1 MIMKRF
7 ENKVAFI
14 TGGNSG
20 IGKASAILIAREG
33 AKVAIADI
41 KENQDVLA
49 EIRKE
54 GTEAIFVKC
63 DVSKPEDVERAVNDT
78 VKAFGSLDIALN
90 NAGVVDAAPLHEK
103 TIEEWHRVLN
113 INLSGVFYGLKY
125 QIAQMRKQATGGAIV
140 NMGSIMSQVAEQGIA
155 AYASSKHG
163 LVGLTKVA
171 ALENATNNIRVNAIG
186 PGYIETPLLM
196 DNAASSSEYRAY
208 MESKHAMKRLG
219 KPEEIAKAFLFLASE
234 DASFCTGAYL
244 PVDGGYL
251 IQ

>member
-1 MIMKRF
+1 MKRF

-20 IGKASAILIAREG
+20 IGKAVAVLMAREG
-33 AKVAIADI
+33 AKIVIADI
-41 KENQDVLA
+41 KENKETLEEVL
-49 EIRKE
+49 KE
-54 GTEAIFVKC
+54 GTDARFFTC
-63 DVSKPEDVERAVNDT
+63 DVSKAEEVERAVEET
-78 VKAFGSLDIALN
+78 VKVFGSLDIAVN
-90 NAGVVDAAPLHEK
+90 NAGIVDASPIHEK
-103 TIEEWHRVLN
+103 SIEEWQKVIN
-113 INLSGVFYGLKY
+113 INLSGVFYGMKY
-125 QIAQMRKQATGGAIV
+125 QIAQMRKQENGGAVV
-140 NMGSIMSQVAEQGIA
+140 NMGSIMSQVAEFGIA
-155 AYASSKHG
+155 SYASSKHG

-171 ALENATNNIRVNAIG
+171 ALENGTQNIRVNAIG

-196 DNAASSSEYRAY
+196 DNAAQNEEYRSY

-219 KPEEIAKAFLFLASE
+219 KPEEIAKAVLFLASE

>member
-1 MIMKRF
+1 MKRF

-20 IGKASAILIAREG
+20 IGKAVAVLMAREG
-33 AKVAIADI
+33 AKIVIADL
-41 KENQDVLA
+41 KENKETLEEVL
-49 EIRKE
+49 KE
-54 GTEAIFVKC
+54 GTDARFIAC
-63 DVSKPEDVERAVNDT
+63 DVSNAEEVEKAIHET
-78 VKAFGSLDIALN
+78 VEVFGSLDVAVN
-90 NAGVVDAAPLHEK
+90 NAGIVDASPVHEK
-103 TIEEWHRVLN
+103 SIEEWQKVMN
-113 INLSGVFYGLKY
+113 INLSGVFYGMKY
-125 QIAQMRKQATGGAIV
+125 QIAQMRKQETGGAVV
-140 NMGSIMSQVAEQGIA
+140 NMGSIMSQVAEFGIA
-155 AYASSKHG
+155 SYASSKHG

-171 ALENATNNIRVNAIG
+171 ALENGTSNIRVNAIG

-196 DNAASSSEYRAY
+196 DNAAQSAEYRSY

-219 KPEEIAKAFLFLASE
+219 KPEEIAKAVLFLASE

>member
-1 MIMKRF
+1 MKRF

-20 IGKASAILIAREG
+20 IGKAVAVLMAREG
-33 AKVAIADI
+33 AKIVIADL
-41 KENQDVLA
+41 KENKETLEEVL
-49 EIRKE
+49 KE
-54 GTEAIFVKC
+54 GTDAKFIAC
-63 DVSKPEDVERAVNDT
+63 DVSNHEEVEKAVNET
-78 VKAFGSLDIALN
+78 IEAFGSLDVAVN
-90 NAGVVDAAPLHEK
+90 NAGIVDASPVHEK
-103 TIEEWHRVLN
+103 TIEEWQNVIN
-113 INLSGVFYGLKY
+113 INLNGVFYGMKY
-125 QIAQMRKQATGGAIV
+125 QIVQMRKQETGGAVV
-140 NMGSIMSQVAEQGIA
+140 NMGSIMSQVGEFGIA
-155 AYASSKHG
+155 SYASSKHG

-171 ALENATNNIRVNAIG
+171 ALENGTHNIRVNAIG

-196 DNAASSSEYRAY
+196 DNAAQNEEYRSY

-219 KPEEIAKAFLFLASE
+219 KPEEIAKAVLFLASD

>member
-1 MIMKRF
+1 MKRF

-20 IGKASAILIAREG
+20 IGKAAAILMAREG
-33 AKVAIADI
+33 AKVVIADL
-41 KENQDVLA
+41 KENKAVLD
-49 EIRKE
+49 EVKKE
-54 GTEAIFVKC
+54 GTDARFVQC
-63 DVSKPEDVERAVNDT
+63 DVSRYEDLERAVKET
-78 VKAFGSLDIALN
+78 VDAFGSLDIALN
-90 NAGVVDAAPLHEK
+90 NAGVVDASPVHEK
-103 TIEEWHRVLN
+103 TQDEWQRVLN
-113 INLSGVFYGLKY
+113 INLSGVFYGMKF

-140 NMGSIMSQVAEQGIA
+140 NMGSIMSQVAEQGIG
-155 AYASSKHG
+155 AYAASKHG

-196 DNAASSSEYRAY
+196 DNSAAGAEYRAY

-219 KPEEIAKAFLFLASE
+219 KPEEVAKAFLFLASD

>member
-1 MIMKRF
+1 MNRF
-7 ENKVAFI
+7 KNKVAFI

-20 IGKASAILIAREG
+20 IGKSAAILIAREG
-33 AKVAIADI
+33 ARVVIADI
-41 KENQDVLA
+41 KEDV
-49 EIRKE
+49 ETIKEVEKE
-54 GTEAIFVKC
+54 GGEVKFFKC
-63 DVSKPEDVERAVNDT
+63 DVSNVEEVKHAIQMTIDT
-78 VKAFGSLDIALN
+78 FGSLDVALN
-90 NAGVVDAAPLHEK
+90 NAGIVDSAPLHEK

-113 INLSGVFYGLKY
+113 VNLSGVFYCMKY
-125 QIAQMRKQATGGAIV
+125 QLEQMRKQPAGGSIV
-140 NMGSIMSQVAEQGIA
+140 NMGSIMSQVSEIGIGS
-155 AYASSKHG
+155 YASSKHG
-163 LVGLTKVA
+163 LLGLTKVA
-171 ALENATNNIRVNAIG
+171 ALENATHNIRVNVIG

-196 DNAASSSEYRAY
+196 DNSAASAEYREY

>member
-1 MIMKRF
+1 MNETVIHFGR
-7 ENKVAFI
+7 
-14 TGGNSG
+14 
-20 IGKASAILIAREG
+20 L
-33 AKVAIADI
+33 
-41 KENQDVLA
+41 DV
-49 EIRKE
+49 
-54 GTEAIFVKC
+54 
-63 DVSKPEDVERAVNDT
+63 
-78 VKAFGSLDIALN
+78 ALN
-90 NAGVVDAAPLHEK
+90 NAGIVDASPIHEK
-103 TIEEWHRVLN
+103 TIDEWRKVLDV
-113 INLSGVFYGLKY
+113 NLNGLFYGLKY
-125 QIAQMRKQATGGAIV
+125 QINQMRKQESGGSIV
-140 NMGSIMSQVAEQGIA
+140 NMGSIMSQVSEFGIA

-196 DNAASSSEYRAY
+196 DNSASGEKYRSY

>member
-1 MIMKRF
+1 MRRF

-20 IGKASAILIAREG
+20 IGKAVAILIAREG
-33 AKVAIADI
+33 AKVMIVDI
-41 KENQDVLA
+41 KENAAALEEV
-49 EIRKE
+49 RKE
-54 GTEAIFVKC
+54 GGEVRFFKC
-63 DVSKPEDVERAVNDT
+63 DVSKPEEMEQAVNET

-90 NAGVVDAAPLHEK
+90 NAGIVDASPIHEK
-103 TIEEWHRVLN
+103 SIEEWQRVIN
-113 INLSGVFYGLKY
+113 INLSGIFYGLKY
-125 QIAQMRKQATGGAIV
+125 QIAQMRNQATGGAIV
-140 NMGSIMSQVAEQGIA
+140 NMGSIMSQVAEQGIS
-155 AYASSKHG
+155 AYVSSKHG

-186 PGYIETPLLM
+186 PGYIETPLLL
-196 DNAASSSEYRAY
+196 DNSAGGNDYRAY

-219 KPEEIAKAFLFLASE
+219 KPEEIAKAFLFLASD

>member
-1 MIMKRF
+1 MKRF

-20 IGKASAILIAREG
+20 IGKAVAVLMAREG
-33 AKVAIADI
+33 AKIVIADI
-41 KENQDVLA
+41 KENKETLEEVL
-49 EIRKE
+49 KE
-54 GTEAIFVKC
+54 GTDARFIAC
-63 DVSKPEDVERAVNDT
+63 DVSRAEEVEKAVNET
-78 VKAFGSLDIALN
+78 VKEFGSLDVAVN
-90 NAGVVDAAPLHEK
+90 NAGIVDASPIHEK
-103 TIEEWHRVLN
+103 SIDEWQKVIN
-113 INLSGVFYGLKY
+113 INLNGVFYGMKY
-125 QIAQMRKQATGGAIV
+125 QITQMRKQKSGGAVV
-140 NMGSIMSQVAEQGIA
+140 NIGSIMSQVAEFGIA
-155 AYASSKHG
+155 SYASSKHG

-171 ALENATNNIRVNAIG
+171 ALENGTNNIRVNSIG

-196 DNAASSSEYRAY
+196 DNAAQSEEYRSY

-219 KPEEIAKAFLFLASE
+219 KPEEIAKAVLFLASE

>member
-1 MIMKRF
+1 MKRF

-20 IGKASAILIAREG
+20 IGKAAAILIAREG
-33 AKVAIADI
+33 AKVMIADL
-41 KENQDVLA
+41 KENQAVLD
-49 EIRKE
+49 EIKKE
-54 GTEAIFVKC
+54 GTDARFVQC
-63 DVSKPEDVERAVNDT
+63 DVSRYEDLERAVKET
-78 VKAFGSLDIALN
+78 VDIFGSLDIALN
-90 NAGVVDAAPLHEK
+90 NAGVVDASPVHEK
-103 TIEEWHRVLN
+103 TQEEWQRVLN
-113 INLSGVFYGLKY
+113 INLSGVFYGMKF
-125 QIAQMRKQATGGAIV
+125 QIAQMRKQPTGGAIV

-155 AYASSKHG
+155 AYAASKHG

-171 ALENATNNIRVNAIG
+171 ALENATNNIRINAIG

-196 DNAASSSEYRAY
+196 DNSAAGAEVRAY

-219 KPEEIAKAFLFLASE
+219 KPEEVAKAFLFLASD

>member
-1 MIMKRF
+1 MKRF

-20 IGKASAILIAREG
+20 IGKAVAVLMAREG
-33 AKVAIADI
+33 AKVVIADLQEN
-41 KENQDVLA
+41 KETLEEVL
-49 EIRKE
+49 KE
-54 GTEAIFVKC
+54 GTDARFIAC
-63 DVSKPEDVERAVNDT
+63 DVSHAEAVEKAVNET
-78 VKAFGSLDIALN
+78 VEIFGSLDIAVN
-90 NAGVVDAAPLHEK
+90 NAGIVDASPVHEK
-103 TIEEWHRVLN
+103 SIEEWQRVIN
-113 INLSGVFYGLKY
+113 INLNGVFYGMKY
-125 QIAQMRKQATGGAIV
+125 QIARMRKQETGGAVV
-140 NMGSIMSQVAEQGIA
+140 NMGSIMSQVAESGIA
-155 AYASSKHG
+155 SYASSKHG

-171 ALENATNNIRVNAIG
+171 ALENGTHNIRVNAIG

-196 DNAASSSEYRAY
+196 DNAAQSAEYRSY

-219 KPEEIAKAFLFLASE
+219 KPEEIAKAVLFLASE

>member
-1 MIMKRF
+1 MKRF

-20 IGKASAILIAREG
+20 IGKAVAVLMAREG
-33 AKVAIADI
+33 AKVMIADI
-41 KENQDVLA
+41 KENKETLDEVLN
-49 EIRKE
+49 E
-54 GTEAIFVKC
+54 GTDARFIIC
-63 DVSKPEDVERAVNDT
+63 DVSKPEEVEKAVAET
-78 VKAFGSLDIALN
+78 VAIFGSLDIAVN
-90 NAGVVDAAPLHEK
+90 NAGIVDASPIHEK
-103 TIEEWHRVLN
+103 SIEEWQRVIN
-113 INLSGVFYGLKY
+113 INLSGVFYGMKY
-125 QIAQMRKQATGGAIV
+125 QIAQMRKQESGGAVV
-140 NMGSIMSQVAEQGIA
+140 NMGSIMSQVAEFGIGS
-155 AYASSKHG
+155 YASSKHG

-171 ALENATNNIRVNAIG
+171 ALENGTNNIRVNAIG

-196 DNAASSSEYRAY
+196 DNAAQSAEYRTY

-219 KPEEIAKAFLFLASE
+219 KPEEIAKAVLFLASD

>member
-1 MIMKRF
+1 MRRF

-20 IGKASAILIAREG
+20 IGKSSAILIAREG
-33 AKVAIADI
+33 AKVMIVDI
-41 KENQDVLA
+41 HGNLDTLD

-54 GTEAIFVKC
+54 GTEAEFFKC
-63 DVSKPEDVERAVNDT
+63 DVSDPEQMKAAVEAT
-78 VKAFGSLDIALN
+78 VSTFGSLDVALN
-90 NAGVVDAAPLHEK
+90 NAGIVDASLIHEK
-103 TIEEWHRVLN
+103 TIEEWNRVLN
-113 INLSGVFYGLKY
+113 INLGGIFYGMKY
-125 QIAQMRKQATGGAIV
+125 QIAQMRKQSTGGAIV
-140 NMGSIMSQVAEQGIA
+140 NMGSIMSQVAEHGIG

-171 ALENATNNIRVNAIG
+171 ALENATNGIRVNAIG

-196 DNAASSSEYRAY
+196 DNSASGTEYRSY

-219 KPEEIAKAFLFLASE
+219 KPEEIATAFLFLASN

>member
-1 MIMKRF
+1 MRRF

-20 IGKASAILIAREG
+20 IGKAAAILVAREG
-33 AKVAIADI
+33 AKVMIVDI
-41 KENQDVLA
+41 HENLDTLH

-54 GTEAIFVKC
+54 GTEAEFFKC
-63 DVSKPEDVERAVNDT
+63 DVSNPEQMKTAVEAAVST
-78 VKAFGSLDIALN
+78 FGSLDVALN
-90 NAGVVDAAPLHEK
+90 NAGIVDASPIHEK
-103 TIEEWHRVLN
+103 TIEEWNRVLN
-113 INLSGVFYGLKY
+113 INLGGIFYGMKY
-125 QIAQMRKQATGGAIV
+125 QIVQMRRQSTGGSIV
-140 NMGSIMSQVAEQGIA
+140 NMGSIMSQVAERGIG

-171 ALENATNNIRVNAIG
+171 ALENATSGIRVNAIG

-196 DNAASSSEYRAY
+196 DNSASGNEYRAY

-219 KPEEIAKAFLFLASE
+219 RPEEIAAAFLFLASD

>member
-1 MIMKRF
+1 MKRF

-20 IGKASAILIAREG
+20 IGKAVAVLMAREG
-33 AKVAIADI
+33 AKIVIADI
-41 KENQDVLA
+41 KENKETLEEVL
-49 EIRKE
+49 KE
-54 GTEAIFVKC
+54 GTDARFIAC
-63 DVSKPEDVERAVNDT
+63 DVSRAEEVEKAVNET
-78 VKAFGSLDIALN
+78 IKEFGSLDVAVN
-90 NAGVVDAAPLHEK
+90 NAGIVDASPIHEK
-103 TIEEWHRVLN
+103 SIDEWQKVIN
-113 INLSGVFYGLKY
+113 INLNGVFYGMKY
-125 QIAQMRKQATGGAIV
+125 QITQMRKQKSGGAVV
-140 NMGSIMSQVAEQGIA
+140 NIGSIMSQVAEFGIA
-155 AYASSKHG
+155 SYASSKHG

-171 ALENATNNIRVNAIG
+171 ALENGTNNIRVNSIG

-196 DNAASSSEYRAY
+196 DNAAQSEEYRSY

-219 KPEEIAKAFLFLASE
+219 KPEEIAKAVLFLASE